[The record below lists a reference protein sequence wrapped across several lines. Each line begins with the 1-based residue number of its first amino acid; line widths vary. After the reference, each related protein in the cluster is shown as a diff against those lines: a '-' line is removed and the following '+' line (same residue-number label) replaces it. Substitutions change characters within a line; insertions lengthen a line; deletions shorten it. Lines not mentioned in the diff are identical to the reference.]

1 MRRIRRGSREAF
13 LELMETWQGP
23 LARFFATM
31 GAARDEIDDHV
42 QETFLRIF
50 GYRERYRSRGGWFR
64 AFLFRLARNVLAD
77 EFRRRRRCCETAV
90 ESDLDRLPVRDHDC
104 WTQGDVLDVRWALQ
118 RLPARLLVVVALNVY
133 EGLNYRE
140 IAEALEVPV
149 GTVKSRM
156 FYAMNQLR
164 EALHVESRV

>member
-13 LELMETWQGP
+13 LELMEAWQGP

-42 QETFLRIF
+42 QETFVRIF

-77 EFRRRRRCCETAV
+77 EFRRRRRSCEPV
-90 ESDLDRLPVRDHDC
+90 IESDLDRLAVPDDN
-104 WTQGDVLDVRWALQ
+104 WAQGDVLDVRWALR

-140 IAEALEVPV
+140 IAEALEIPV
-149 GTVKSRM
+149 GPVKSRM

-164 EALHVESRV
+164 EALHVESRA